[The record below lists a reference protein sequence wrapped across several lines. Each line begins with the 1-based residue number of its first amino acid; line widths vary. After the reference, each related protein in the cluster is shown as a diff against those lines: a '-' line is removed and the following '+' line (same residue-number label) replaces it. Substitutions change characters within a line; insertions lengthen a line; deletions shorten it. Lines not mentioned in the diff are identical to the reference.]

1 MTLNRDK
8 EIQDAIIEVMS
19 KLLKP
24 DLSEPYQSI
33 SPVGLYQMLA
43 SIPRDEFVAALKKMD
58 GVRFLP
64 GEIQIPSKH
73 FPQEDNHL

>member
-33 SPVGLYQMLA
+33 SPVGLHQMLA
-43 SIPRDEFVAALKKMD
+43 SIPRNEFVAALKKMD

-73 FPQEDNHL
+73 FQQEDNHL

>member
-1 MTLNRDK
+1 MTLEREK
-8 EIQDAIIEVMS
+8 EIQEAIIEVMS

-24 DLSEPYQSI
+24 DLSDPYQSI
-33 SPVGLYQMLA
+33 SPVGLHQMLG

-58 GVRFLP
+58 GVRFLT

-73 FPQEDNHL
+73 FK